1 MNDAISRLRQ
11 QLQQLKAQ
19 RDSGALSAQAYEAAK
34 APLERQ
40 LLDQVLEAPAAGPI
54 AAPAPRPS
62 TGLVG
67 LLSVAVLVVAAV
79 GYGFTGSPGTP
90 SAGAPVAG
98 GSGADGADGAN
109 GAGGAGQAA
118 APNAVDEAQFAAAV
132 EKLAQ
137 RLKDEPDNAE
147 GWAMLARSYARLGR
161 HADALPAFDKAVAL
175 QAGNAGLLADYA
187 DTLAVQNNRSLEG
200 RPTQLI
206 EQALKLEPD
215 NAKALALAGTA
226 AFNRKDYPGAVR
238 HWERLAQVAPPG
250 SGFAQ
255 QLQDG
260 IAEARALGG
269 MPPGQPAPSAPVATA
284 PAPAE
289 PAASASAA
297 APAAGPAVAAA
308 STPSLQGSVRLSPAV
323 AKLAAPTDTV
333 FVFAR
338 AAEGPRMPLAI
349 QRYQVKDL
357 PVDFKLDDSQAMSPA
372 TRLSA
377 FPLVV
382 ISARVSKS
390 GQATPSAGDLTGQSP
405 AVANTAR
412 GVLVDISEVVKP

>member
-40 LLDQVLEAPAAGPI
+40 LLDQVLDAPAPSPVAP
-54 AAPAPRPS
+54 PAPRPS

-79 GYGFTGSPGTP
+79 GYGFTGAPGTP

-98 GSGADGADGAN
+98 GSGAADAD
-109 GAGGAGQAA
+109 GAGGAGQAG
-118 APNAVDEAQFAAAV
+118 APNAVDETQFAAMV

-206 EQALKLEPD
+206 AQALALEPD

-226 AFNRKDYPGAVR
+226 AFNRLDYPGAVR

-260 IAEARALGG
+260 IAEARAMGG
-269 MPPGQPAPSAPVATA
+269 MPPGQPIGSAQPARPGAAAP
-284 PAPAE
+284 
-289 PAASASAA
+289 PAASA
-297 APAAGPAVAAA
+297 VAADGTA
-308 STPSLQGSVRLSPAV
+308 SLRGSVRLSAAV

-349 QRYQVKDL
+349 LRYQVKDL

-377 FPLVV
+377 FPQVV

-405 AVANTAR
+405 PVANTAR
-412 GVLVDISEVVKP
+412 GVRVEISEVVKP

>member
-34 APLERQ
+34 APLERK
-40 LLDQVLEAPAAGPI
+40 LLDQVLEAPAASPT

-62 TGLVG
+62 TVLVG

-79 GYGFTGSPGTP
+79 GYGVTGSPGTP
-90 SAGAPVAG
+90 SAGAPVAA
-98 GSGADGADGAN
+98 GSGAAA
-109 GAGGAGQAA
+109 AGRAA
-118 APNAVDEAQFAAAV
+118 APTADDEAQFAAAV

-260 IAEARALGG
+260 IAEARTLGG

-308 STPSLQGSVRLSPAV
+308 STPSLQGRVRLSPAV